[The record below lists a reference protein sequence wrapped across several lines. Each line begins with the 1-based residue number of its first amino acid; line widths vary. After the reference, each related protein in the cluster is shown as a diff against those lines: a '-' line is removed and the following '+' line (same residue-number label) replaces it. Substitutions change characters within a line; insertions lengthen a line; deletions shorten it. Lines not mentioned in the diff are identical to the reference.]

1 MTDKRKKVLLIT
13 GCGVACL
20 ALLLAIGSQFYTP
33 DATKDQAISDQSGG
47 KSLQIDIPAGALSG
61 NGTEDSAAA
70 LPNQTDLPEQSIQA
84 DPTKPEVAPEQLTD
98 PTTKPDGEKVDGTPQ
113 ATDHDNV
120 AKPETTA
127 PVPQDEPQGGE
138 TKDGMIYVPGF
149 GWVKDEGGGGEAI
162 NADGMYE
169 NGNKIGDMD

>member
-1 MTDKRKKVLLIT
+1 MTDKRKKMLLIT

-33 DATKDQAISDQSGG
+33 DTSKDQAVSD
-47 KSLQIDIPAGALSG
+47 KSTQGALKINIPAGTTDG
-61 NGTEDSAAA
+61 VAA
-70 LPNQTDLPEQSIQA
+70 LPDQTDLSDQSIQA
-84 DPTKPEVAPEQLTD
+84 DPAKPEVTPEQLTD

-113 ATDHDNV
+113 ATDHNNV
-120 AKPETTA
+120 ATPDTA
-127 PVPQDEPQGGE
+127 SASTGDSQGGE

-149 GWVKDEGGGGEAI
+149 GWIEDQGGGGEAI

-169 NGNKIGDMD
+169 NGNKIGNMD